1 VFGRPKKKGAL
12 FWVTFLVRAGLNSF
26 LFICCGVLGATSF
39 ALSQEKTSA
48 WGNAQKDRPGEGQG
62 AREIPDGEPFPVAS
76 FEPLKLGGA
85 QRSLAA
91 TSYLP

>member
-1 VFGRPKKKGAL
+1 M
-12 FWVTFLVRAGLNSF
+12 TFLVWAGLNSF
-26 LFICCGVLGATSF
+26 LFILCGVLGATSF
-39 ALSQEKTSA
+39 ALSQDKKNA

-62 AREIPDGEPFPVAS
+62 ARETPDGEPFPVAS